1 LALSGR
7 EKLHYNCR
15 KGGEEE
21 VGWAGL
27 DFVGMKNTNVHTL
40 N

>member
-1 LALSGR
+1 LALSGK
-7 EKLHYNCR
+7 EGLHYNCR

-27 DFVGMKNTNVHTL
+27 DLVEKKNIHAHAL